1 MFRLLTYRDNHNT
14 DNRPG
19 ILVDE
24 YVYDIGDEFG
34 SVLEILNNWEKTEQE
49 VMELARQI
57 AQESPHNPH
66 GTPNLYHD
74 LPVSHLYDVALAPPI
89 LHPGALYCAGPN
101 YADHVLEM
109 SGKPP
114 PPENTKPYFF
124 IKSTRGTI
132 IGDNEPI
139 HLPEYSNQVDWEAE
153 IGIVIGR
160 EARQVSKLDAM
171 DFVAG
176 FTIVNDLSARDH
188 TIRHDVPFLFD
199 WIGQKCFDTGCPMGP
214 WITHKSAIE
223 DPHNLGIKL
232 MVNGEV
238 KQDSSSK
245 EMIFKCEDQ
254 IAYLSQHVTLYPGDV
269 IATGTPAGC
278 GMPQGVFLKPG
289 DVVTIEIDGLGVLSN
304 PVYSD

>member
-1 MFRLLTYRDNHNT
+1 MFRLLTYRDKQG

-19 ILVDE
+19 ILVDQSI
-24 YVYDIGDEFG
+24 YDISEEFI
-34 SVLEILNNWEKTEQE
+34 SVLQILNNWATTEPKL
-49 VMELARQI
+49 MEIGQRLAQHPN
-57 AQESPHNPH
+57 AT
-66 GTPNLYHD
+66 GTPINE
-74 LPVSHLYDVALAPPI
+74 VTLAPPI
-89 LHPGALYCAGPN
+89 LFPGALYCAGAN

-132 IGDNEPI
+132 IGANETI

-153 IGIVIGR
+153 IGIVIGQ
-160 EARQVSKLDAM
+160 EARYVSEVDAM

-176 FTIVNDLSARDH
+176 FTIVNDLSARDY
-188 TIRHDVPFLFD
+188 TKRYDVPFLFD

-214 WITHKSAIE
+214 WITPKSAID

-232 MVNGEV
+232 MVNNEV
-238 KQDSSSK
+238 KQNSSSK
-245 EMIFKCEDQ
+245 EMIFKCEHQ

-278 GMPQGVFLKPG
+278 GMPQKDFLKPG
-289 DVVTIEIDGLGVLSN
+289 DIVTIEIDGLGVLSN
-304 PVYSD
+304 PVHSS

>member
-1 MFRLLTYRDNHNT
+1 MFRLLTFRDNQG

-19 ILVDE
+19 ILVDQS
-24 YVYDIGDEFG
+24 VYDIGEEFI
-34 SVLEILNNWEKTEQE
+34 SVLEILNNWETTEHKL
-49 VMELARQI
+49 MEIGQQLLQH
-57 AQESPHNPH
+57 HNAS
-66 GTPNLYHD
+66 GTPINEVTLT
-74 LPVSHLYDVALAPPI
+74 API
-89 LHPGALYCAGPN
+89 LYPGTLYCAGAN

-114 PPENTKPYFF
+114 PPENTTPYFF

-132 IGDNEPI
+132 IGANEVI

-160 EARQVSKLDAM
+160 EARNVSELDAM

-176 FTIVNDLSARDH
+176 FTIVNDLSARDY
-188 TIRHDVPFLFD
+188 TKRYDVPFLFD

-214 WITHKSAIE
+214 WITPKSAI
-223 DPHNLGIKL
+223 DNPHNLGIKL
-232 MVNGEV
+232 MVNNVV
-238 KQDSSSK
+238 KQNSSSK
-245 EMIFKCEDQ
+245 EMIFKCEHQ

-278 GMPQGVFLKPG
+278 GMPQKDFLKPG

-304 PVYSD
+304 LVQ

>member
-1 MFRLLTYRDNHNT
+1 MFRLLTFRDKQG

-19 ILVDE
+19 ILVDQSI
-24 YVYDIGDEFG
+24 YDLSDKFN
-34 SVLEILNNWEKTEQE
+34 SVLEMLNNWEKTEQQL
-49 VMELARQI
+49 MEMGKQLTQ
-57 AQESPHNPH
+57 NPNDS
-66 GTPNLYHD
+66 GAPMNAVT
-74 LPVSHLYDVALAPPI
+74 LAPPI
-89 LHPGALYCAGPN
+89 LYPGTLYCAGAN

-124 IKSTRGTI
+124 LKSTRGTI
-132 IGDNEPI
+132 IGANESI
-139 HLPEYSNQVDWEAE
+139 RLPEYSNQVDWEAE

-160 EARQVSKLDAM
+160 EARQVSELDAM

-188 TIRHDVPFLFD
+188 TKRHDVPFLFD

-214 WITHKSAIE
+214 WITPRSAIE

-232 MVNGEV
+232 MVNDEV

-245 EMIFKCEDQ
+245 EMIFKCEHQ
-254 IAYLSQHVTLYPGDV
+254 IAYLSQHITLYPGDV

-289 DVVTIEIDGLGVLSN
+289 DLVTIEIDGLGVLSN
-304 PVYSD
+304 PVHSN

>member
-1 MFRLLTYRDNHNT
+1 MFRLLTYRDKQG

-19 ILVDE
+19 ILVDQSI
-24 YVYDIGDEFG
+24 YDISEEFI
-34 SVLEILNNWEKTEQE
+34 SVLQILNNWATTEPKL
-49 VMELARQI
+49 MEIGQRLAQRPN
-57 AQESPHNPH
+57 AT
-66 GTPNLYHD
+66 GTPINE
-74 LPVSHLYDVALAPPI
+74 VTLAPPI
-89 LHPGALYCAGPN
+89 LFPGALYCAGAN

-132 IGDNEPI
+132 IGANETI
-139 HLPEYSNQVDWEAE
+139 HLPKYSNQVDWEAE
-153 IGIVIGR
+153 IGIVIGQ
-160 EARQVSKLDAM
+160 EARNVSEVDAM

-176 FTIVNDLSARDH
+176 FTIVNDLSARDY
-188 TIRHDVPFLFD
+188 TKRYDVPFLFD

-214 WITHKSAIE
+214 WITPKSAID

-232 MVNGEV
+232 MVNNEV
-238 KQDSSSK
+238 KQNSSSK
-245 EMIFKCEDQ
+245 EMIFKCEHQ

-278 GMPQGVFLKPG
+278 GMPQKDFLKPG
-289 DVVTIEIDGLGVLSN
+289 DIVTIEIDGLGVLSN
-304 PVYSD
+304 PVHSS

>member
-1 MFRLLTYRDNHNT
+1 MFRLLTYRDKQG

-19 ILVDE
+19 ILVDQSI
-24 YVYDIGDEFG
+24 YDISEEFI
-34 SVLEILNNWEKTEQE
+34 SVLEILNNWATTEPKL
-49 VMELARQI
+49 MEIGQRLAQRPN
-57 AQESPHNPH
+57 AT
-66 GTPNLYHD
+66 GTPINE
-74 LPVSHLYDVALAPPI
+74 VTLAPPI
-89 LHPGALYCAGPN
+89 LFPGALYCAGAN

-132 IGDNEPI
+132 IGANETI

-153 IGIVIGR
+153 IGIVIGQ
-160 EARQVSKLDAM
+160 EARNVSEVDAM

-176 FTIVNDLSARDH
+176 FTIVNDLSARDY
-188 TIRHDVPFLFD
+188 TKRYDVPFLFD

-214 WITHKSAIE
+214 WITPKSAID

-232 MVNGEV
+232 MVNNEV
-238 KQDSSSK
+238 KQNSSSK
-245 EMIFKCEDQ
+245 EMIFKCEHQ

-278 GMPQGVFLKPG
+278 GMPQKDFLKPG
-289 DVVTIEIDGLGVLSN
+289 DIVTIEIDGLGVLSN
-304 PVYSD
+304 PVHSS

>member
-1 MFRLLTYRDNHNT
+1 MFRLLTYRDKQG

-19 ILVDE
+19 ILVDQSI
-24 YVYDIGDEFG
+24 YDISEEFI
-34 SVLEILNNWEKTEQE
+34 SVLQILNNWATTEPKL
-49 VMELARQI
+49 MEIGQRLAQHPN
-57 AQESPHNPH
+57 AT
-66 GTPNLYHD
+66 GTPINE
-74 LPVSHLYDVALAPPI
+74 VTLAPPI
-89 LHPGALYCAGPN
+89 LFPGALYCAGAN

-132 IGDNEPI
+132 IGANETI

-153 IGIVIGR
+153 IGIVIGQ
-160 EARQVSKLDAM
+160 EARNVSEVDAM

-176 FTIVNDLSARDH
+176 FTIVNDLSARDY
-188 TIRHDVPFLFD
+188 TKRYDVPFLFD

-214 WITHKSAIE
+214 WITPKSAID

-232 MVNGEV
+232 MVNNEV
-238 KQDSSSK
+238 KQNSSSK
-245 EMIFKCEDQ
+245 EMIFKCEHQ

-278 GMPQGVFLKPG
+278 GMPQKDFLKPG
-289 DVVTIEIDGLGVLSN
+289 DIVTIEIDGLGVLSN
-304 PVYSD
+304 PVHSS

>member
-1 MFRLLTYRDNHNT
+1 MFRLLTYRDKQG

-19 ILVDE
+19 ILVDQSI
-24 YVYDIGDEFG
+24 YDISEEFI
-34 SVLEILNNWEKTEQE
+34 SVLQILNNWATTEPKLMEIGQRLAQRPNATGTTINE
-49 VMELARQI
+49 V
-57 AQESPHNPH
+57 
-66 GTPNLYHD
+66 T
-74 LPVSHLYDVALAPPI
+74 LAPPI
-89 LHPGALYCAGPN
+89 LFPGALYCAGAN

-132 IGDNEPI
+132 IGANETI

-153 IGIVIGR
+153 IGIVIGQ
-160 EARQVSKLDAM
+160 EARNVSEVDAM

-176 FTIVNDLSARDH
+176 FTIVNDLSARDY
-188 TIRHDVPFLFD
+188 TKRYDVPFLFD

-214 WITHKSAIE
+214 WITPKSAID

-232 MVNGEV
+232 MVNNEV
-238 KQDSSSK
+238 KQNSSSK
-245 EMIFKCEDQ
+245 EMIFKCEHQ

-278 GMPQGVFLKPG
+278 GMPQKDFLKPG
-289 DVVTIEIDGLGVLSN
+289 DIVTIEIDGLGVLSN
-304 PVYSD
+304 PVHSS

>member
-1 MFRLLTYRDNHNT
+1 MFRLLTFRDNQG

-24 YVYDIGDEFG
+24 SVYDIGEEFI
-34 SVLEILNNWEKTEQE
+34 SVLEILNNWETTEQKLIE
-49 VMELARQI
+49 IGQQLVQHRNA
-57 AQESPHNPH
+57 S
-66 GTPNLYHD
+66 GTPINE
-74 LPVSHLYDVALAPPI
+74 VKLATPI
-89 LHPGALYCAGPN
+89 LYPGTLYCAGAN

-114 PPENTKPYFF
+114 PPENTTPYFF

-132 IGDNEPI
+132 IGANEVI

-160 EARQVSKLDAM
+160 EARNVSELDAM

-176 FTIVNDLSARDH
+176 FTIVNDLSARDY
-188 TIRHDVPFLFD
+188 TKRYDVPFLFD

-214 WITHKSAIE
+214 WITPKSAI
-223 DPHNLGIKL
+223 DNPHNLGIKL
-232 MVNGEV
+232 MVNNVV
-238 KQDSSSK
+238 KQNSSSK
-245 EMIFKCEDQ
+245 EMIFKCEHQ

-278 GMPQGVFLKPG
+278 GMPQKDFLKPG

-304 PVYSD
+304 LVQ

>member
-1 MFRLLTYRDNHNT
+1 MFRLLTYRDKQG

-19 ILVDE
+19 ILVDQSI
-24 YVYDIGDEFG
+24 YDISEEFI
-34 SVLEILNNWEKTEQE
+34 SVLEILNNWATTEPKL
-49 VMELARQI
+49 MEIGQRLAQHPN
-57 AQESPHNPH
+57 AT
-66 GTPNLYHD
+66 GTPINE
-74 LPVSHLYDVALAPPI
+74 VTLAPPI
-89 LHPGALYCAGPN
+89 LFPGALYCAGAN

-132 IGDNEPI
+132 IGANETI
-139 HLPEYSNQVDWEAE
+139 HLPKYSNQVDWEAE
-153 IGIVIGR
+153 IGIVIGQ
-160 EARQVSKLDAM
+160 EARNVSEVDAM

-176 FTIVNDLSARDH
+176 FTIVNDLSARDY
-188 TIRHDVPFLFD
+188 TKRYDVPFLFD

-214 WITHKSAIE
+214 WITPKSAID

-232 MVNGEV
+232 MVNNEV
-238 KQDSSSK
+238 KQNSSSK
-245 EMIFKCEDQ
+245 EMIFKCEHQ

-278 GMPQGVFLKPG
+278 GMPQKDFLKPG
-289 DVVTIEIDGLGVLSN
+289 DIVTIEIDGLGVLSN
-304 PVYSD
+304 PVHSS

>member
-1 MFRLLTYRDNHNT
+1 MFRLLTYRDKQG

-19 ILVDE
+19 ILVDQSI
-24 YVYDIGDEFG
+24 YDIGEEFI
-34 SVLEILNNWEKTEQE
+34 SVLEILNNWATTEPKL
-49 VMELARQI
+49 MEIGERLAQHPN
-57 AQESPHNPH
+57 AT
-66 GTPNLYHD
+66 GTPINE
-74 LPVSHLYDVALAPPI
+74 VALAPPI
-89 LHPGALYCAGPN
+89 LFPGALYCAGAN

-132 IGDNEPI
+132 IGANETI
-139 HLPEYSNQVDWEAE
+139 HLPKYSNQVDWEAE
-153 IGIVIGR
+153 IGIVIGQ
-160 EARQVSKLDAM
+160 EARNVSEVDAM

-176 FTIVNDLSARDH
+176 FTIVNDLSARDY
-188 TIRHDVPFLFD
+188 TKRYDVPFLFD

-214 WITHKSAIE
+214 WITPKSAID

-232 MVNGEV
+232 MVNNEV
-238 KQDSSSK
+238 KQNSSSK
-245 EMIFKCEDQ
+245 EMIFKCEHQ

-278 GMPQGVFLKPG
+278 GMPQKDFLKPG
-289 DVVTIEIDGLGVLSN
+289 DIVTIEIDGLGVLSN
-304 PVYSD
+304 PVHSS

>member
-1 MFRLLTYRDNHNT
+1 MFRLLTYRDKQG

-19 ILVDE
+19 ILVDQSI
-24 YVYDIGDEFG
+24 YDISEEFI
-34 SVLEILNNWEKTEQE
+34 SVLQILNNWATTEPKL
-49 VMELARQI
+49 MEIGQRLAQRPN
-57 AQESPHNPH
+57 AT
-66 GTPNLYHD
+66 GTPINE
-74 LPVSHLYDVALAPPI
+74 VTLAPPI
-89 LHPGALYCAGPN
+89 LFPGALYCAGAN

-132 IGDNEPI
+132 IGANETI

-153 IGIVIGR
+153 IGIVIGQ
-160 EARQVSKLDAM
+160 EARNVIEVDAM

-176 FTIVNDLSARDH
+176 FTIVNDLSARDY
-188 TIRHDVPFLFD
+188 TKRYDVPFLFD

-214 WITHKSAIE
+214 WITPKSAID

-232 MVNGEV
+232 MVNNEV
-238 KQDSSSK
+238 KQNSSSK
-245 EMIFKCEDQ
+245 EMIFKCEHQ

-278 GMPQGVFLKPG
+278 GMPQKDFLKPG
-289 DVVTIEIDGLGVLSN
+289 DIVTIEIDGLGVLSN
-304 PVYSD
+304 PVHSS

>member
-1 MFRLLTYRDNHNT
+1 MFRLLTYRDKQG

-19 ILVDE
+19 ILVDQSI
-24 YVYDIGDEFG
+24 YDISEEFI
-34 SVLEILNNWEKTEQE
+34 SVLQILNNWATTEPKL
-49 VMELARQI
+49 MEIGQWLAQRPN
-57 AQESPHNPH
+57 AT
-66 GTPNLYHD
+66 GTPINE
-74 LPVSHLYDVALAPPI
+74 VTLAPPI
-89 LHPGALYCAGPN
+89 LFPGALYCAGAN

-114 PPENTKPYFF
+114 PAENTKPYFF

-132 IGDNEPI
+132 IGANETI

-153 IGIVIGR
+153 IGIVIGQ
-160 EARQVSKLDAM
+160 EARNVSEVDAM

-176 FTIVNDLSARDH
+176 FTIVNDLSARDY
-188 TIRHDVPFLFD
+188 TKRYDVPFLFD

-214 WITHKSAIE
+214 WITPKSAID

-232 MVNGEV
+232 MVNNEV
-238 KQDSSSK
+238 KQNSSSK
-245 EMIFKCEDQ
+245 EMIFKCEHQ

-278 GMPQGVFLKPG
+278 GMPQKDFLKPG
-289 DVVTIEIDGLGVLSN
+289 DIVTIEIDGLGVLSN
-304 PVYSD
+304 PVHSS

>member
-1 MFRLLTYRDNHNT
+1 MFRLLTFRDKQGN
-14 DNRPG
+14 NRPG
-19 ILVDE
+19 ILVDQSI
-24 YVYDIGDEFG
+24 YDLSDKFN
-34 SVLEILNNWEKTEQE
+34 SVLEMLNNWEKTEQQL
-49 VMELARQI
+49 MEMGKQLTQ
-57 AQESPHNPH
+57 SPNDS
-66 GTPNLYHD
+66 GTPMNA
-74 LPVSHLYDVALAPPI
+74 VTLAPPI
-89 LHPGALYCAGPN
+89 LYPGTLYCAGAN

-124 IKSTRGTI
+124 IKSTRGSI
-132 IGDNEPI
+132 IGANESI

-160 EARQVSKLDAM
+160 EARQVSELDAM

-188 TIRHDVPFLFD
+188 TKRHDVPFLFD

-214 WITHKSAIE
+214 WITPRSAIE
-223 DPHNLGIKL
+223 NPHNLGIKL
-232 MVNGEV
+232 MVNDEV

-245 EMIFKCEDQ
+245 EMIFKCEHQ
-254 IAYLSQHVTLYPGDV
+254 IAYLSQHITLYPGDV

-289 DVVTIEIDGLGVLSN
+289 DLVTIEIDGLGVLSN
-304 PVYSD
+304 PVHSD

>member
-1 MFRLLTYRDNHNT
+1 MFRLLTYRDKQG

-19 ILVDE
+19 ILVDQSI
-24 YVYDIGDEFG
+24 YDISEEFI
-34 SVLEILNNWEKTEQE
+34 SVLQILNNWATTEPKLTEIGQR
-49 VMELARQI
+49 LAQRPN
-57 AQESPHNPH
+57 AT
-66 GTPNLYHD
+66 GTPINE
-74 LPVSHLYDVALAPPI
+74 VTLAPPI
-89 LHPGALYCAGPN
+89 LFPGALYCAGAN

-132 IGDNEPI
+132 IGANETI

-153 IGIVIGR
+153 IGIVIGQ
-160 EARQVSKLDAM
+160 EARNVSEVDAM

-176 FTIVNDLSARDH
+176 FTIVNDLSARDY
-188 TIRHDVPFLFD
+188 TKRYDVPFLFD

-214 WITHKSAIE
+214 WITPKSAID

-232 MVNGEV
+232 MVNNEV
-238 KQDSSSK
+238 KQNSSSK
-245 EMIFKCEDQ
+245 EMIFKCEHQ

-278 GMPQGVFLKPG
+278 GMPQKDFLKPG
-289 DVVTIEIDGLGVLSN
+289 DIVTIEIDGLGVLSN
-304 PVYSD
+304 PVHSS

>member
-1 MFRLLTYRDNHNT
+1 MFRLLTFRENQG

-19 ILVDE
+19 VLVDE
-24 YVYDIGDEFG
+24 LVYDIGDEFG
-34 SVLEILNNWEKTEQE
+34 SVLEILNDWEKTERQL
-49 VMELARQI
+49 MEI
-57 AQESPHNPH
+57 AQRLAQK
-66 GTPNLYHD
+66 PNASGA
-74 LPVSHLYDVALAPPI
+74 PINEVALAAPI
-89 LHPGALYCAGPN
+89 LHPGTLYCAGAN
-101 YADHVLEM
+101 YADHVIEM

-132 IGDNEPI
+132 IGANEPI

-153 IGIVIGR
+153 IGVVIGR

-188 TIRHDVPFLFD
+188 TKRHDVPFLFD

-214 WITHKSAIE
+214 WITPKSAIE
-223 DPHNLGIKL
+223 DPHNLGIRL
-232 MVNGEV
+232 MVNDEV

-245 EMIFKCEDQ
+245 EMIFKCEHQ
-254 IAYLSQHVTLYPGDV
+254 IAYLSQHITLYPGDV

-289 DVVTIEIDGLGVLSN
+289 DVVTIEIEGLGVLSN

>member
-1 MFRLLTYRDNHNT
+1 MFRLLTYRDKQG

-19 ILVDE
+19 ILVDQSI
-24 YVYDIGDEFG
+24 YDIGEEFI
-34 SVLEILNNWEKTEQE
+34 SILEILNNWATTEPKL
-49 VMELARQI
+49 MEIGERLAQHPN
-57 AQESPHNPH
+57 AT
-66 GTPNLYHD
+66 GTPINE
-74 LPVSHLYDVALAPPI
+74 VILAPPI
-89 LHPGALYCAGPN
+89 LFPGALYCAGAN

-132 IGDNEPI
+132 IGANETI

-153 IGIVIGR
+153 IGIVIGQ
-160 EARQVSKLDAM
+160 EARNVSEVDAM

-176 FTIVNDLSARDH
+176 FTIVNDLSARDY
-188 TIRHDVPFLFD
+188 TKRYDVPFLFD

-214 WITHKSAIE
+214 WITPKSAID

-232 MVNGEV
+232 MVNNEV
-238 KQDSSSK
+238 KQNSSSK
-245 EMIFKCEDQ
+245 EMIFKCEHQ

-278 GMPQGVFLKPG
+278 GMPQKDFLKPG
-289 DVVTIEIDGLGVLSN
+289 DIVTIEIDGLGVLSN
-304 PVYSD
+304 PVHSS

>member
-1 MFRLLTYRDNHNT
+1 MFRLLTYRDKQG

-19 ILVDE
+19 ILVDQSI
-24 YVYDIGDEFG
+24 YDIGEEFI
-34 SVLEILNNWEKTEQE
+34 SILEILNNWATTEPKL
-49 VMELARQI
+49 MEIGERLAQHPN
-57 AQESPHNPH
+57 AT
-66 GTPNLYHD
+66 GTPINE
-74 LPVSHLYDVALAPPI
+74 VTLAPPI
-89 LHPGALYCAGPN
+89 LFPGALYCAGAN

-132 IGDNEPI
+132 IGANETI

-153 IGIVIGR
+153 IGIVIGQ
-160 EARQVSKLDAM
+160 EARNVSEVDAM

-176 FTIVNDLSARDH
+176 FTIVNDLSARDY
-188 TIRHDVPFLFD
+188 TKRYDVPFLFD
-199 WIGQKCFDTGCPMGP
+199 WIGQKCFDTGCPMCP
-214 WITHKSAIE
+214 WITPKSAID

-232 MVNGEV
+232 MVNNEV
-238 KQDSSSK
+238 KQNSSSK
-245 EMIFKCEDQ
+245 EMIFKCEHQ

-278 GMPQGVFLKPG
+278 GMPQKDFLKPG
-289 DVVTIEIDGLGVLSN
+289 DIVTIEIDGLGVLSN
-304 PVYSD
+304 PVHSS

>member
-1 MFRLLTYRDNHNT
+1 MFRLLTYRDKQG

-19 ILVDE
+19 ILVDQSI
-24 YVYDIGDEFG
+24 YDIGEEFI
-34 SVLEILNNWEKTEQE
+34 SVLEILNNWATTEPKL
-49 VMELARQI
+49 MEIGERLAQHPN
-57 AQESPHNPH
+57 AT
-66 GTPNLYHD
+66 GTPINE
-74 LPVSHLYDVALAPPI
+74 VTLAPPI
-89 LHPGALYCAGPN
+89 LFPGALYCAGAN

-132 IGDNEPI
+132 IGANETI
-139 HLPEYSNQVDWEAE
+139 HLPKYSNQVDWEAE
-153 IGIVIGR
+153 IGIVIGQ
-160 EARQVSKLDAM
+160 EARNVSEVDAM

-176 FTIVNDLSARDH
+176 FTIVNDLSARDY
-188 TIRHDVPFLFD
+188 TKRYDVPFLFD

-214 WITHKSAIE
+214 WITPKSAID

-232 MVNGEV
+232 MVNNEV
-238 KQDSSSK
+238 KQNSSSK
-245 EMIFKCEDQ
+245 EMIFKCEHQ

-278 GMPQGVFLKPG
+278 GMPQKDFLKPG
-289 DVVTIEIDGLGVLSN
+289 DIVTIEIDGLGVLSN
-304 PVYSD
+304 PVHSS

>member
-1 MFRLLTYRDNHNT
+1 MFRLLTFRDKQGN
-14 DNRPG
+14 NRPG
-19 ILVDE
+19 ILVDQSI
-24 YVYDIGDEFG
+24 YDLSDKFN
-34 SVLEILNNWEKTEQE
+34 SVLEMLNNWEKTEQQL
-49 VMELARQI
+49 MEMGKQLTQ
-57 AQESPHNPH
+57 SPNDS
-66 GTPNLYHD
+66 GTPMNA
-74 LPVSHLYDVALAPPI
+74 VTLAPPI
-89 LHPGALYCAGPN
+89 LYPGTLYCAGAN

-124 IKSTRGTI
+124 IKSTRGSI
-132 IGDNEPI
+132 IGANESI

-160 EARQVSKLDAM
+160 EARQVSELDAM

-188 TIRHDVPFLFD
+188 TKRHDVPFLFD

-214 WITHKSAIE
+214 WITPKSAIE

-232 MVNGEV
+232 MVNDEV

-245 EMIFKCEDQ
+245 EMIFKCEHQ
-254 IAYLSQHVTLYPGDV
+254 IAYLSQHITLYPGDV

-289 DVVTIEIDGLGVLSN
+289 DLVTIEIDGLGVLSN
-304 PVYSD
+304 PVHSD

>member
-1 MFRLLTYRDNHNT
+1 MFRLLTFRDKQG

-19 ILVDE
+19 ILVDQSI
-24 YVYDIGDEFG
+24 YDLSDKFN
-34 SVLEILNNWEKTEQE
+34 SVLEMLNNWEKTEQQL
-49 VMELARQI
+49 MEMGKQLTQ
-57 AQESPHNPH
+57 NPNDS
-66 GTPNLYHD
+66 GTPMNA
-74 LPVSHLYDVALAPPI
+74 VTLAPPI
-89 LHPGALYCAGPN
+89 LYPGTLYCAGAN

-124 IKSTRGTI
+124 IKSTRGSI
-132 IGDNEPI
+132 IGTNESI

-153 IGIVIGR
+153 IGIVVGR
-160 EARQVSKLDAM
+160 EARQVSELDAM

-188 TIRHDVPFLFD
+188 TKRHDVPFLFD

-214 WITHKSAIE
+214 WITPRSAIE

-232 MVNGEV
+232 MVNDEV

-245 EMIFKCEDQ
+245 EMIFKCEHQ
-254 IAYLSQHVTLYPGDV
+254 IAYLSQHITLYPGDV

-289 DVVTIEIDGLGVLSN
+289 DLVTIEIDGLGVLSN
-304 PVYSD
+304 PVHSD

>member
-1 MFRLLTYRDNHNT
+1 MFRLLTFRDKQG

-19 ILVDE
+19 ILVDQSI
-24 YVYDIGDEFG
+24 YDLSDKFG
-34 SVLEILNNWEKTEQE
+34 SVLEMLNNWEKTEQQLIE
-49 VMELARQI
+49 TAEQLAQ
-57 AQESPHNPH
+57 
-66 GTPNLYHD
+66 TPNTSGA
-74 LPVSHLYDVALAPPI
+74 PIKEVALAPPI
-89 LHPGALYCAGPN
+89 LYPGTLYCAGAN

-132 IGDNEPI
+132 IGANEPI
-139 HLPEYSNQVDWEAE
+139 RLPEYSNQVDWEAE

-160 EARQVSKLDAM
+160 EARQVSELDAM

-188 TIRHDVPFLFD
+188 TKRHDVPFLFD

-214 WITHKSAIE
+214 WITPKSAIE

-232 MVNGEV
+232 MVNDEV

-245 EMIFKCEDQ
+245 EMIFKCEHQ
-254 IAYLSQHVTLYPGDV
+254 IAYLSQHITRVMCWLR
-269 IATGTPAGC
+269 
-278 GMPQGVFLKPG
+278 
-289 DVVTIEIDGLGVLSN
+289 
-304 PVYSD
+304 

>member
-1 MFRLLTYRDNHNT
+1 MFRLLTYRDT
-14 DNRPG
+14 QGDNRPG
-19 ILVDE
+19 ILVDQSI
-24 YVYDIGDEFG
+24 YDISEEFI
-34 SVLEILNNWEKTEQE
+34 SVLQILNNWATTEPKL
-49 VMELARQI
+49 MEIGQRLAQHPN
-57 AQESPHNPH
+57 AT
-66 GTPNLYHD
+66 GTPINE
-74 LPVSHLYDVALAPPI
+74 VTLAPPI
-89 LHPGALYCAGPN
+89 LFPGALYCAGAN

-132 IGDNEPI
+132 IGANETI

-153 IGIVIGR
+153 IGIVIGQ
-160 EARQVSKLDAM
+160 EARNVSEVDAM

-176 FTIVNDLSARDH
+176 FTIVNDLSARDY
-188 TIRHDVPFLFD
+188 TKRYDVPFLFD

-214 WITHKSAIE
+214 WITPKSAID

-232 MVNGEV
+232 MVNNEV
-238 KQDSSSK
+238 KQNSSSK
-245 EMIFKCEDQ
+245 EMIFKCEHQ

-278 GMPQGVFLKPG
+278 GMPQKDFLKPG
-289 DVVTIEIDGLGVLSN
+289 DIVTIEIDGLGVLSN
-304 PVYSD
+304 PVHSS

>member
-1 MFRLLTYRDNHNT
+1 MFRLLTFRDKQG

-19 ILVDE
+19 ILVDQSI
-24 YVYDIGDEFG
+24 YDLSDKFN
-34 SVLEILNNWEKTEQE
+34 SVLEMLNNWEKTEQQL
-49 VMELARQI
+49 MEMGKQLTQ
-57 AQESPHNPH
+57 SPNDS
-66 GTPNLYHD
+66 GTPMNA
-74 LPVSHLYDVALAPPI
+74 VTLAPPI
-89 LHPGALYCAGPN
+89 LYPGTLYCAGAN

-124 IKSTRGTI
+124 IKSTRGSI
-132 IGDNEPI
+132 IGANESI

-160 EARQVSKLDAM
+160 EARQVSELDAM

-188 TIRHDVPFLFD
+188 TKRHDVPFLFD

-214 WITHKSAIE
+214 WITPRSAIE
-223 DPHNLGIKL
+223 NPHNLGIKL
-232 MVNGEV
+232 MVNDEV

-245 EMIFKCEDQ
+245 EMIFKCEHQ
-254 IAYLSQHVTLYPGDV
+254 IAYLSQHITLYPGDV

-289 DVVTIEIDGLGVLSN
+289 DLVTIEIDGLGVLSN
-304 PVYSD
+304 PVHSD

>member
-1 MFRLLTYRDNHNT
+1 MFRLLTFRDSQSN
-14 DNRPG
+14 NRPG
-19 ILVDE
+19 ILVDQS
-24 YVYDIGDEFG
+24 VYDIGDEFG
-34 SVLEILNNWEKTEQE
+34 SVLEILNNWEKTEQQL
-49 VMELARQI
+49 MEMGQLLAQ
-57 AQESPHNPH
+57 NPNAS
-66 GTPNLYHD
+66 GAPIDAVT
-74 LPVSHLYDVALAPPI
+74 LAPPI
-89 LHPGALYCAGPN
+89 LYPGTLFCAGAN

-132 IGDNEPI
+132 IGANEAI

-153 IGIVIGR
+153 IGVVIGR
-160 EARQVSKLDAM
+160 EARNINELDAM

-176 FTIVNDLSARDH
+176 FTIINDLSARDH
-188 TIRHDVPFLFD
+188 TKRHDVPFLFD

-214 WITHKSAIE
+214 WITPKQAID

-232 MVNGEV
+232 MVNDEV

-245 EMIFKCEDQ
+245 EMIFKCEHQ
-254 IAYLSQHVTLYPGDV
+254 IAYLSQHITLYPGDV

-278 GMPQGVFLKPG
+278 GMPKGVFLKPG
-289 DVVTIEIDGLGVLSN
+289 DLVTIEIDGLGALSN
-304 PVYSD
+304 PIHGN

>member
-1 MFRLLTYRDNHNT
+1 MFRLLTYRDKQG

-19 ILVDE
+19 ILVDQSI
-24 YVYDIGDEFG
+24 YDIGEEFI
-34 SVLEILNNWEKTEQE
+34 SVLEILNNWVTTEPKL
-49 VMELARQI
+49 MEIGQRLAQHPN
-57 AQESPHNPH
+57 AK
-66 GTPNLYHD
+66 GTPINE
-74 LPVSHLYDVALAPPI
+74 VTLAPPI
-89 LHPGALYCAGPN
+89 LFPGALYCAGAN

-132 IGDNEPI
+132 IGANETI
-139 HLPEYSNQVDWEAE
+139 HLPKYSNQVDWEAE
-153 IGIVIGR
+153 IGIVIGQ
-160 EARQVSKLDAM
+160 EARNVSEVDAM

-176 FTIVNDLSARDH
+176 FTIVNDLSARDY
-188 TIRHDVPFLFD
+188 TKRYDVPFLFD

-214 WITHKSAIE
+214 WITPKSAID

-232 MVNGEV
+232 MVNNEV
-238 KQDSSSK
+238 KQNSSSK
-245 EMIFKCEDQ
+245 EMIFKCGHQ

-278 GMPQGVFLKPG
+278 GMPQKDFLKPG
-289 DVVTIEIDGLGVLSN
+289 DIVTIEIDGLGVLSN
-304 PVYSD
+304 PVHSS